1 MKYIW
6 IQVFNLV
13 QKNDFWS
20 YINDKILKL
29 GNFLLKKKTTFFISS
44 VNSKTPQDY
53 QIPGARLWI
62 LFKKQYDDYFWSRE

>member
-53 QIPGARLWI
+53 QVKSKSKIFYLGKYTI
-62 LFKKQYDDYFWSRE
+62 ISYNIG